1 MTEDLFQELLRVMP
15 CFYDIQVSAARNIT
29 RLSAAAFKRVRERT
43 GTGKQWPFVAVK
55 ENQYILKWAQIRER
69 RALAIGT
76 ASDAMKQILM
86 KVERTS
92 HLMRVWNMPM
102 RERLALEAI
111 PFPTVAEDENEISN
125 PENGEMSLIKHELT
139 QQQKERILP
148 FMIDIPIHEVTRI
161 LNISHHSL
169 QMMRQ
174 NIGLEV
180 WPLESIRRRMYHLSP
195 EDVVQLRNQ
204 AIATLLETS
213 EELSILKSTQA
224 CVDAKNEVNAICRQA
239 KRARLARRSVQL
251 AEQAETVSQ
260 LWVAS
265 EVITPM
271 PTASEPQ
278 QHQQEEEE
286 KEEGLFTDPP
296 ENNNMDEDFKEWFQ
310 SMLGEE
316 GETEEQLEDQ
326 RFWREGCAE
335 LSPDERAYWDSLLDF
350 SPDHL
355 PAGQAP

>member
-1 MTEDLFQELLRVMP
+1 MSEDLFQELLRVMP

-29 RLSAAAFKRVRERT
+29 RLSAAAFKRARERT

-55 ENQYILKWAQIRER
+55 ENQYILKWAQIRAR

-86 KVERTS
+86 KVERAS
-92 HLMRVWNMPM
+92 ILMRVWNMPM
-102 RERLALEAI
+102 QDRLALEAI
-111 PFPTVAEDENEISN
+111 PFPIVAEDENEISD
-125 PENGEMSLIKHELT
+125 PVTGEMSLIRHELT
-139 QQQKERILP
+139 QQQKEKLLP
-148 FMIDIPIHEVTRI
+148 FMIDVPIHEVTRI

-169 QMMRQ
+169 QMMRG

-180 WPLESIRRRMYHLSP
+180 WPLESLRRHMYRLSP
-195 EDVVQLRNQ
+195 DDVVRLRNQ

-213 EELSILKSTQA
+213 EEMSILKSTQA

-239 KRARLARRSVQL
+239 KRARLARQSVQL
-251 AEQAETVSQ
+251 TEQAETVSQ

-265 EVITPM
+265 GVTTTTT
-271 PTASEPQ
+271 TATATEPQ
-278 QHQQEEEE
+278 QQEDE
-286 KEEGLFTDPP
+286 KEEGLFTDSM
-296 ENNNMDEDFKEWFQ
+296 ESNEDDFKEWFQ

>member
-1 MTEDLFQELLRVMP
+1 MSEDLFQELLRLMP

-29 RLSAAAFKRVRERT
+29 RLSAAVFKRARERT

-55 ENQYILKWAQIRER
+55 ENQYILKWGHIRER
-69 RALAIGT
+69 RALAIET

-102 RERLALEAI
+102 RDRIALEAT
-111 PFPTVAEDENEISN
+111 PFPTVAEDENEMSD
-125 PENGEMSLIKHELT
+125 PENGERSLIKHELT
-139 QQQKERILP
+139 QRQKERILP

-180 WPLESIRRRMYHLSP
+180 WPLESIRRRMYRLSP
-195 EDVVQLRNQ
+195 DDVVQLRNQ

-224 CVDAKNEVNAICRQA
+224 CVDAKNEVNVICRQA
-239 KRARLARRSVQL
+239 KRARLARQSVQL
-251 AEQAETVSQ
+251 TEQAETVSQ
-260 LWVAS
+260 LWVAP
-265 EVITPM
+265 EVT
-271 PTASEPQ
+271 TAEPQ
-278 QHQQEEEE
+278 QQQVE
-286 KEEGLFTDPP
+286 EEGLFTDPV
-296 ENNNMDEDFKEWFQ
+296 ENNNMDDDFKEWFQ

-355 PAGQAP
+355 ATGQAP